1 MQVDPS
7 DPFSVISY
15 NKKSP
20 EINHTPLKTP
30 PKWFRRPCAASFGV
44 CLNNNYL
51 LMFISLLFSVSLE
64 ENSSHLVVMTTEQ

>member
-44 CLNNNYL
+44 CLMN
-51 LMFISLLFSVSLE
+51 IC
-64 ENSSHLVVMTTEQ
+64 